1 MSLNSIS
8 MDSTN
13 HGLQIFFLRKCFP
26 GGAVAKNPSANAG
39 DARNV
44 GLIPALG
51 RSPEARNGNPLQ
63 YSCLENSIEFSEPG
77 KL

>member
-39 DARNV
+39 DAGDPV
-44 GLIPALG
+44 WIPGLG
-51 RSPEARNGNPLQ
+51 RFSGGGKGNMLQ
-63 YSCLENSIEFSEPG
+63 YPNLENSIEFSEPG